1 MRLNDAVFGV
11 LLLLF
16 SAAMIAYTRTFPA
29 TLGQR
34 FGPDLFPV
42 LIGIGLAACGL
53 GLVVRGVAGRREQPL
68 VQLGEWARDRR
79 NVANFAL
86 VLASLLFYIL
96 ASDALGF
103 IPTALA
109 VLVLL
114 LVRFGVGLLP
124 ALGIGAA
131 ATLVI
136 HTIFARFLLVPLP
149 WGLLEPVAW

>member
-16 SAAMIAYTRTFPA
+16 SGAMIAYTRTFPA

-34 FGPDLFPV
+34 FGPDLFPI
-42 LIGIGLAACGL
+42 LLGIGFAACGL
-53 GLVVRGVAGRREQPL
+53 ILVIRGVAGRKDQPL
-68 VQLGEWARDRR
+68 LQLGAWARDRR

-96 ASDALGF
+96 ASDVLGF
-103 IPTALA
+103 TPTALV

-114 LVRFGVGLLP
+114 LVRFGVHLLA
-124 ALGIGAA
+124 ALGIAAA

-136 HTIFARFLLVPLP
+136 HTLFARFLLVPLP

>member
-16 SAAMIAYTRTFPA
+16 SGAMIAYTRTFPA
-29 TLGQR
+29 TLGQN
-34 FGPDLFPV
+34 FGPDLFPM

-53 GLVVRGVAGRREQPL
+53 VLVIRGVAGRKDQPL
-68 VQLGEWARDRR
+68 VQLGTWARDRR
-79 NVANFAL
+79 NPANFAL
-86 VLASLLFYIL
+86 VLGSLLFYIL
-96 ASDALGF
+96 ASDVLGF

-114 LVRFGVGLLP
+114 LVRFGVGLL
-124 ALGIGAA
+124 AAFGIGAA

>member
-16 SAAMIAYTRTFPA
+16 SGAMIAYTRTFPA
-29 TLGQR
+29 THGLR
-34 FGPDLFPV
+34 FGPDLFPI
-42 LIGIGLAACGL
+42 LIGIGLATCGL
-53 GLVVRGVAGRREQPL
+53 VLVIRGVAGRKDQPL
-68 VQLGEWARDRR
+68 VQLGAWARDRR
-79 NVANFAL
+79 NVANFVL

-96 ASDALGF
+96 ASDVLGF
-103 IPTALA
+103 IPTALV

-114 LVRFGVGLLP
+114 LVRFGVGLLA
-124 ALGIGAA
+124 ALCIGAA

-136 HTIFARFLLVPLP
+136 HTLFARFLLVPLP

>member
-16 SAAMIAYTRTFPA
+16 SGAMIAYTRTFPA

-34 FGPDLFPV
+34 FGPDLFPI

-53 GLVVRGVAGRREQPL
+53 VLVIRGVAGRKDQPL
-68 VQLGEWARDRR
+68 VQLGAWARDVR

-96 ASDALGF
+96 ASDVLGF
-103 IPTALA
+103 IPTALV

-114 LVRFGVGLLP
+114 LVRFRVGLP
-124 ALGIGAA
+124 AAFGIATATTLG
-131 ATLVI
+131 I

-149 WGLLEPVAW
+149 WGLLEPLAW

>member
-1 MRLNDAVFGV
+1 M
-11 LLLLF
+11 
-16 SAAMIAYTRTFPA
+16 
-29 TLGQR
+29 
-34 FGPDLFPV
+34 

-53 GLVVRGVAGRREQPL
+53 VLVIRGVAGRKDQPL
-68 VQLGEWARDRR
+68 VQLGAWARDRR

-96 ASDALGF
+96 ASEFLGF
-103 IPTALA
+103 IPAALV

-114 LVRFGVGLLP
+114 LSRFGVGLP
-124 ALGIGAA
+124 AALGIAAA
-131 ATLVI
+131 ATLII